1 MTLDKDDLGHHISQ
15 QFNQDLENLRSHV
28 LQMGGVVSQQI
39 ADAVRALDES
49 DHELALSV
57 VSRDPHVN
65 RLEINLDEECSR
77 VLARRQPAAGDLRLI
92 FAVIKTVT
100 DLERIGDQ
108 AERVA
113 RTVLELSKI
122 EPSRPGPPMRH
133 FGELVRRLLDKAL
146 DAFARLD
153 VNEALAVEREDLAVD
168 QEYEAVLRQ
177 LVTYMMEDPRT
188 ITWALNLVWA
198 ARALERIGDHSK
210 NIAEYLIYLV
220 QGQDVRHVS
229 LEERERQVHS
239 VAQGRSD
246 APAVP

>member
-1 MTLDKDDLGHHISQ
+1 MTLGKDDIGHHISQ

-28 LQMGGVVSQQI
+28 LQMGGVVEQQI
-39 ADAVRALDES
+39 ADAVTALEQGDC
-49 DHELALSV
+49 ELALSV
-57 VSRDPHVN
+57 VERDPHVN
-65 RLEINLDEECSR
+65 ALEVNLDEECSR
-77 VLARRQPAAGDLRLI
+77 ILARRQPAAGDLRLI

-113 RTVLELSKI
+113 RTVLELAKL
-122 EPSRPGPPMRH
+122 EPGRSRPPMRPM
-133 FGELVRRLLDKAL
+133 GELVRRLLNKAL

-153 VNEALAVEREDLAVD
+153 VNAALEVEREDLEVD
-168 QEYEAVLRQ
+168 REYEAVLRQ
-177 LVTYMMEDPRT
+177 LVTYMMEDPRS

-220 QGQDVRHVS
+220 QGTDVRHVS
-229 LEERERQVHS
+229 IEERERQVQA
-239 VAQGRSD
+239 VALGHRHP
-246 APAVP
+246 PAI